1 MRELNLGSNM
11 NCIFIITISGLERVP
26 RVTQTFLDEAEK
38 VTQIRHVGINL
49 WNKGKEFLEKKYD
62 LSLAEF
68 ITGGEI
74 SSGEIGCLLSHQEA
88 YGIICKENIDWAL
101 IFEDDAEIL
110 INTHELISMSENWFN
125 SGYEYVHL
133 SPYLG
138 GVVINQRADK
148 TGKALV
154 PPLSAYA
161 YWISGE
167 GARKLRTRNS
177 TIGGLA
183 DWPIQ
188 VANLQIRSLFEPI
201 AYSGLENSIIGSTQT
216 KFAQLRISLSYRP
229 LKEIITYENLKFIKL
244 TISTY
249 GLKGT
254 LKFIFSYR
262 LYKRIA
268 KILKFSQENS
278 AQTYFL

>member
-1 MRELNLGSNM
+1 M
-11 NCIFIITISGLERVP
+11 NSIFIITISGLERVP
-26 RVTQTFLDEAEK
+26 VATQTFLEEAEK
-38 VTQIRHVGINL
+38 VTQIRYVGINL
-49 WNKGKEFLEKKYD
+49 WNKEKNFLEKKYD

-74 SSGEIGCLLSHQEA
+74 SAGEIGCLLSHQEA
-88 YGIICKENIDWAL
+88 YGIICRENMGWAL
-101 IFEDDAEIL
+101 IFEDDAEIR
-110 INTHELISMSENWFN
+110 INTQELISMSENWFD

-167 GARKLRTRNS
+167 GARKLKTRNS

-188 VANLQIRSLFEPI
+188 VANLRIRSVFEPI
-201 AYSGLENSIIGSTQT
+201 AYSGLENSIIGSTQSE
-216 KFAQLRISLSYRP
+216 FAPLRISLSYRP
-229 LKEIITYENLKFIKL
+229 LKEIISREGLKFIASA
-244 TISTY
+244 ISTY
-249 GLKGT
+249 GFVAT
-254 LKFIFSYR
+254 LKFIFTFR

-268 KILKFSQENS
+268 KIWKFSQENS